1 MRRFIRLVSSLAY
14 TVAAVTLLATI
25 VVLAINDR
33 SMQADYGS
41 GPGLALLIVL
51 SG

>member
-1 MRRFIRLVSSLAY
+1 MRRFIRLVSGLAY
-14 TVAAVTLLATI
+14 AVAAVTLLVTI
-25 VVLAINDR
+25 VVLATSER

-51 SG
+51 TG

>member
-1 MRRFIRLVSSLAY
+1 M
-14 TVAAVTLLATI
+14 VAVVTLLTTM
-25 VVLAINDR
+25 VVLVINDR

-51 SG
+51 TG